1 MVGEAR
7 EPKKGQQGVG
17 RSFQHAYQGIVAA
30 VRTQRNLRFHFFAA
44 LGVLIAGLILGV
56 SALEMAVLVLTICFI
71 FVVEMLN
78 TALEFVVDLVT
89 KEYQPLAKLA
99 KDISA
104 GAVLVSSG
112 GAVLVGLL
120 VLADDLGPLF
130 AGGLGSV
137 SRLPGELTLVSLGIV
152 VLAVVLG
159 KALTRSPGALY
170 GGMPSGHA
178 AVAFAGWVAAS
189 FTAAGGRYASLVSLL
204 SLLMALLVCQSRV
217 EGGVHNLY
225 QVATGAAIGSL
236 AAVAL
241 FQLL

>member
-1 MVGEAR
+1 MAGEAR

-30 VRTQRNLRFHFFAA
+30 VRTQRNLRFHFLAA

>member
-1 MVGEAR
+1 MAR
-7 EPKKGQQGVG
+7 EVREPMKGQQGVG
-17 RSFQHAYQGIVAA
+17 RSFQHAYQGIVSAA
-30 VRTQRNLRFHFFAA
+30 RTQRNLHIHFSVA

-56 SALEMAVLVLTICFI
+56 SALEMTVLVLTICFI

-89 KEYQPLAKLA
+89 KEYHPLAKLA
-99 KDISA
+99 KDVSA
-104 GAVLVSSG
+104 GAVLVSSV

-120 VLADDLGPLF
+120 VLADDLRPLF
-130 AGGLGSV
+130 TEGLGSV
-137 SRLPGELTLVSLGIV
+137 SRLPGELTLVSLGVV
-152 VLAVVLG
+152 VLTVVLG
-159 KALTRSPGALY
+159 KALTRSPGAFY
-170 GGMPSGHA
+170 GGVPSGHA

-189 FTAAGGRYASLVSLL
+189 FTAAGGRYASVVSLI

-225 QVATGAAIGSL
+225 QVLSGAAIGSL
-236 AAVAL
+236 AAVAI

>member
-159 KALTRSPGALY
+159 KALTRSPGAFY
-170 GGMPSGHA
+170 GGLPSGHA

-189 FTAAGGRYASLVSLL
+189 FTSAGGRYAGLVSLI

-217 EGGVHNLY
+217 ESGVHNLY
-225 QVATGAAIGSL
+225 QVASGAAIGSL
-236 AAVAL
+236 IAVAI

>member
-1 MVGEAR
+1 MAREAR

-17 RSFQHAYQGIVAA
+17 RSFQHAYQGIVSA

-78 TALEFVVDLVT
+78 TALEFIVDLVT
-89 KEYQPLAKLA
+89 KEYHPLAKLA
-99 KDISA
+99 KDVSA
-104 GAVLVSSG
+104 GSVLVSSV

-120 VLADDLGPLF
+120 ILADDLGPLF
-130 AGGLGSV
+130 ARGLGSIG
-137 SRLPGELTLVSLGIV
+137 RLPGELTLVSLGVV

-159 KALTRSPGALY
+159 KALTRSPGAFY

-178 AVAFAGWVAAS
+178 ATAFAGWVAAS
-189 FTAAGGRYASLVSLL
+189 FTAAGGRYGSLVSLI